1 MSGGGLNWYSHKVKK
16 NAEGGTWSQDES
28 KKALDRNIVNLHS
41 PRMQLFQM
49 YHFSS
54 SYYSGHAETKFIF
67 RDQQDEKKIKD

>member
-1 MSGGGLNWYSHKVKK
+1 MLQ
-16 NAEGGTWSQDES
+16 GGTWSQDES
-28 KKALDRNIVNLHS
+28 KKPLDRNIENLHDA

-67 RDQQDEKKIKD
+67 RDQKDEKKIKD